1 MKFYLT
7 NVTEI
12 YIANQASPHEGPILV
27 HSRIRLSL
35 VVIEFVQKL
44 EPTILA
50 TTLGNWQ

>member
-12 YIANQASPHEGPILV
+12 YIANQAWLHESPIPF

-35 VVIEFVQKL
+35 AVIEFVQKL

-50 TTLGNWQ
+50 TTLGNRQ